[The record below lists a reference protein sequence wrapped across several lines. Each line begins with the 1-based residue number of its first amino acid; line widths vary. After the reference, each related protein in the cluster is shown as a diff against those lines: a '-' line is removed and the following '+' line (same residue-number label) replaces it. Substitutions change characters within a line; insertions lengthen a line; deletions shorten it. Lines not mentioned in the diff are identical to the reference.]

1 MSINGNKFLML
12 SIRRNIFSALG
23 IVSLLFMVYSGYIK
37 WIPGLF
43 MDPFIFFIILLFIT
57 VLLSGFKNIFKKD
70 SIGIVVLLVLF
81 FTWAL
86 ISTVWGISNIY
97 YSEKIQKSIVILVCF
112 MSPFFVLRT
121 KERIKEFIYTFH
133 LLTFVTAGSILAV
146 FIIYGDLFIIFYG
159 EELTEQSRIP
169 DYLALGIL
177 LASGFV
183 ISIHETGRF
192 WLIYKTLIVIA
203 IVLLAPRGPLLTLG
217 LFIIVYYVGKGKL
230 KVKWYVP
237 IFALIVGVFTM
248 YFSEGLTGR
257 LLSRFSDLS
266 DTNSSAFSSIGS
278 RFELLN
284 SALDYFTDSP
294 IFGIGYGSFG
304 VKYLG
309 AEDRIEPHNILIEIA
324 AETGVI
330 GFVLF
335 SLFILGVYYY
345 AVRKKQPG
353 DPIVGSLIILTLYLI
368 VQSLSSTYLIDSKA
382 LFLWLGIL
390 VCYTSK
396 PKNLNE
402 IEKT

>member
-1 MSINGNKFLML
+1 
-12 SIRRNIFSALG
+12 
-23 IVSLLFMVYSGYIK
+23 
-37 WIPGLF
+37 
-43 MDPFIFFIILLFIT
+43 
-57 VLLSGFKNIFKKD
+57 
-70 SIGIVVLLVLF
+70 
-81 FTWAL
+81 
-86 ISTVWGISNIY
+86 
-97 YSEKIQKSIVILVCF
+97 
-112 MSPFFVLRT
+112 
-121 KERIKEFIYTFH
+121 
-133 LLTFVTAGSILAV
+133 
-146 FIIYGDLFIIFYG
+146 
-159 EELTEQSRIP
+159 
-169 DYLALGIL
+169 
-177 LASGFV
+177 
-183 ISIHETGRF
+183 
-192 WLIYKTLIVIA
+192 
-203 IVLLAPRGPLLTLG
+203 
-217 LFIIVYYVGKGKL
+217 
-230 KVKWYVP
+230 
-237 IFALIVGVFTM
+237 M